1 MKFWTIILTFVI
13 GVALGLSAQTFAP
26 RVVGP
31 YLPKAI
37 LGKGEAVEG
46 TLVRK
51 GREQDRLL
59 LTVSAPQGAILAT
72 FKKQVTEIDLL
83 IEEGD
88 TVALDLRRYE
98 PFVDDPAI
106 IRVAKPDLSIRSDH
120 SDTLPSLESQS
131 PSP

>member
-1 MKFWTIILTFVI
+1 MITFVV
-13 GVALGLSAQTFAP
+13 GLALGLSAQTFAP
-26 RVVGP
+26 QVVGP

-37 LGKGEAVEG
+37 QANGEAVEG
-46 TLVRK
+46 TVVRK

-72 FKKQVTEIDLL
+72 FKKQVAEIDLL

-88 TVALDLRRYE
+88 TVALALRGYE
-98 PFVDDPAI
+98 PFVNDPAI
-106 IRVAKPDLSIRSDH
+106 MRVAKPDLSIRSDQ
-120 SDTLPSLESQS
+120 SEPLLPLESER

>member
-31 YLPKAI
+31 YLPQAI
-37 LGKGEAVEG
+37 QGKVEVVERMV
-46 TLVRK
+46 VRK

-72 FKKQVTEIDLL
+72 FKSK
-83 IEEGD
+83 
-88 TVALDLRRYE
+88 
-98 PFVDDPAI
+98 
-106 IRVAKPDLSIRSDH
+106 
-120 SDTLPSLESQS
+120 S
-131 PSP
+131 PKLTC